1 MATGDEQDLA
11 RIRAEML
18 QRAIDHLVGQGSSR
32 ETARVLVEQALSAP
46 SHFPIP
52 TLEELERDAAIN
64 TGC

>member
-1 MATGDEQDLA
+1 MATDEQDLA
-11 RIRAEML
+11 RIIRAEML